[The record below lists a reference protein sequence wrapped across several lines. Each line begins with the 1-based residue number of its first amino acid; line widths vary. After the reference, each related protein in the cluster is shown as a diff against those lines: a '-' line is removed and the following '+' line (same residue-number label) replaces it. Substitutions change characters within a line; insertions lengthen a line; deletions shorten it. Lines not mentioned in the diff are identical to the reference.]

1 MDTPNKRLSLGDLN
15 RGQIFV
21 LTESSP
27 ETVLAFPGTYLILK
41 GGGTDYSKYL
51 TASLYSDGSSLGS
64 YVNQDGDTLLDSPTL
79 EDLLDIPE
87 LSDIESITYEPY
99 YDIATK
105 VQKVRAILRIR
116 NSSQNKINVDG
127 VDVRISNP
135 TTIVQ
140 VASKSSSSVP
150 FVTPTPSVPSVYFKR
165 DGTRISWGW
174 DNVSGLGSYSSVRYD
189 WIISS
194 SSGSSATALNS
205 GSKTYSTTNSN
216 NIGSS
221 NVIKTYRV
229 DSRDGDTLA
238 TSSSRWLRVKAV
250 VTGTNGT
257 EYSSAYSTPI

>member
-1 MDTPNKRLSLGDLN
+1 MNTPNKRLSVSDLN
-15 RGQIFV
+15 RGQVFV
-21 LTESSP
+21 LTDSSP

-41 GGGTDYSKYL
+41 GSGIDYSKYL
-51 TASLYSDGSSLGS
+51 TANLYSSEASG
-64 YVNQDGDTLLDSPTL
+64 YVNKDGDTLTDTPTL

-105 VQKVRAILRIR
+105 VQKVRAILRVR
-116 NSSQNKINVDG
+116 NSSQNKTNVDG

-140 VASKSSSSVP
+140 VASKSSLSVP

>member
-1 MDTPNKRLSLGDLN
+1 MNTPNKRLSVSDLN
-15 RGQIFV
+15 RGQVFV
-21 LTESSP
+21 LTDSSP

-41 GGGTDYSKYL
+41 GIGIDYSKYL
-51 TASLYSDGSSLGS
+51 TANLYSSGASVYVNEDGSTLT
-64 YVNQDGDTLLDSPTL
+64 DTPTL

-105 VQKVRAILRIR
+105 VQKVRAILRVR

-140 VASKSSSSVP
+140 VASKSSLSVP

>member
-1 MDTPNKRLSLGDLN
+1 MESSSKRLSLNDLN
-15 RGQIFV
+15 RGQVFV

-41 GGGTDYSKYL
+41 GSSTDYSKYL
-51 TASLYSDGSSLGS
+51 TASLYSAISPGT
-64 YVNQDGDTLLDSPTL
+64 YVNYDGETLGETPTL

-87 LSDIESITYEPY
+87 LSDIESINYEPY
-99 YDIATK
+99 YDTATK
-105 VQKVRAILRIR
+105 VQKVRAILKIR
-116 NSSQNKINVDG
+116 NSSQNKTNVDG

-140 VASKSSSSVP
+140 VATKTATSVP
-150 FVTPTPSVPSVYFKR
+150 FNTPTPGVPSVYFKR
-165 DGTRISWGW
+165 DGTSISWGW

-194 SSGSSATALNS
+194 SSSSSAPAIES
-205 GSKTYSTTNSN
+205 GSEIYSTSTSY
-216 NIGSS
+216 NIGTSGI
-221 NVIKTYRV
+221 VKTYRV
-229 DSRDGDTLA
+229 SSRDGDINA
-238 TSSSRWLRVKAV
+238 TSSFRWLRVKAI

>member
-1 MDTPNKRLSLGDLN
+1 MNTPNKRLSVSDLN
-15 RGQIFV
+15 RGQVFV
-21 LTESSP
+21 LTDSSP

-41 GGGTDYSKYL
+41 GSGIDYSKYL
-51 TASLYSDGSSLGS
+51 TANLYSSGASGYVNKDGSTLT
-64 YVNQDGDTLLDSPTL
+64 DTPTP

-105 VQKVRAILRIR
+105 VQKVRAILRVR
-116 NSSQNKINVDG
+116 NSSQNKTNVDG

-140 VASKSSSSVP
+140 IASKSSLSVP

-238 TSSSRWLRVKAV
+238 TSSSRWLRVRAV